1 MLNSIKSIILKN
13 IFVILMSPI
22 LINFSLKL
30 LSGNV
35 EIINYFLMIDQI
47 LIVYI
52 LNIFFYYYLSKTI
65 NKSTKLNSLSLS
77 LVFFFFSFFVFD
89 LFLLLI
95 N

>member
-35 EIINYFLMIDQI
+35 ESIITF
-47 LIVYI
+47 
-52 LNIFFYYYLSKTI
+52 
-65 NKSTKLNSLSLS
+65 
-77 LVFFFFSFFVFD
+77 
-89 LFLLLI
+89 
-95 N
+95 